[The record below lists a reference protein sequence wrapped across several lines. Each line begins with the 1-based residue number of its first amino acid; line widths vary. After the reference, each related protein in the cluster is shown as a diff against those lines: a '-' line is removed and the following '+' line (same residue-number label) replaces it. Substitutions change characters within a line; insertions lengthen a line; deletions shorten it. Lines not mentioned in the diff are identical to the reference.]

1 MPMFSPGQLSQILH
15 QAPLQKPS
23 EDDTTVNINE
33 TTKKKTTTRRD
44 NEMKFGVLKEKYL
57 SQTFFHFCCDGSQ

>member
-1 MPMFSPGQLSQILH
+1 MFSPGQLSQILH

-23 EDDTTVNINE
+23 GDDTTVNINE

-44 NEMKFGVLKEKYL
+44 NEMKSTEREIPVPDVFPFLL
-57 SQTFFHFCCDGSQ
+57 